1 MKNFILEPSA
11 IVIKLAATIL
21 VLFADKQINN
31 NLNGGL
37 FFKDYMGKV
46 VDVTIAYPNG
56 QPLDLWNIVSGSRPP
71 CVTHVHYRVFDI
83 KEVNQKKLCPC
94 SLGLR

>member
-1 MKNFILEPSA
+1 M
-11 IVIKLAATIL
+11 
-21 VLFADKQINN
+21 NN

-37 FFKDYMGKV
+37 FFKDYMSKV

-56 QPLDLWNIVSGSRPP
+56 QPLNLWTIVSGSRPP

-83 KEVNQKKLCPC
+83 KEVNSIYCYLPIFLFI
-94 SLGLR
+94 SLDCLLGI